1 MRNDATMVTYG
12 GMSREPVT
20 IPTSLFIFKN
30 LKLNGFWLNKW
41 FLDRPV
47 QARID
52 IYQHLF
58 DLVRKQKYKE
68 IMHEKWSW
76 SKLDDSA
83 LQTIAN
89 RPDSD
94 AKVLKRILVE

>member
-1 MRNDATMVTYG
+1 MVTYG

-30 LKLNGFWLNKW
+30 VSLKGFWLNKW
-41 FLDRPV
+41 FLQRPI

-52 IYQHLF
+52 IYNELF
-58 DLVRKQKYKE
+58 DLVRQGLFTE
-68 IMHEKWSW
+68 LLHEKWSW
-76 SKLDDSA
+76 SKLDDLV

-89 RPDSD
+89 RPPEGE
-94 AKVLKRILVE
+94 KIPKRILVE